1 MAEGKEPKMAHVN
14 LMADTI
20 IANLPE
26 EGLRSVLRSMLATNP
41 SITSTFEDRSRDY
54 LRKTSRTNMDFLEPR
69 SDDCLKPTKYLQ
81 TTQRRLRSMLGCG
94 MCYEAIPILTA
105 IVGELAGQWS
115 KPFSHE
121 LNAFMSSLD
130 GDIVQTV
137 TAVQKTLLSE
147 SGSRDFTC
155 EERASLTELHEA
167 TKTLRSIVLRNFPF
181 QRSLTALTSLL
192 DGADSSSGQVNSRPK
207 ASFTV
212 PPLPPST
219 ETFSLNGIPLPRLFS
234 GLWQLSSPSWG
245 TASTTQI
252 QSHFQ
257 SHVSQGFA
265 AYDMADHY
273 GDAEILFGDF
283 RASCT
288 NPDSIFGATK
298 YCIFSP
304 MNVTEDVVR
313 ANVTER
319 CKRMRAEYVDL
330 LQFHWQSYED
340 KQYIQV
346 LKYLQGDPR
355 VHQLGLCNFDTERME
370 EIVQAG
376 IKIHTNQVQF
386 SLIDSRPVFK
396 MGAACEKHD
405 IKLLTYGTLCGGF
418 IAEKWL
424 DQPEP
429 ELFHRG
435 ITPSQRKYYEMIV
448 NWGGWDL
455 FQQLLRVLKKIA
467 EHRNVSVSNVAARW
481 VLDFPNVGAVI
492 VGTRMGVSEHAE
504 ENLATYGWHLDEAD
518 QAAIGGI
525 LERSRRA
532 QLIDLLGDCGGEYR

>member
-1 MAEGKEPKMAHVN
+1 MAERKEPKMAHVN
-14 LMADTI
+14 LMADTV

-26 EGLRSVLRSMLATNP
+26 EGLRSVLRSMLATDP
-41 SITSTFEDRSRDY
+41 SMTSTFEDRSRDY
-54 LRKTSRTNMDFLEPR
+54 LRKTSKKHVDLLKLGSNEY
-69 SDDCLKPTKYLQ
+69 LKPTRALQ
-81 TTQRRLRSMLGCG
+81 TTQQRLRSMLGCG

-105 IVGELAGQWS
+105 IVSELAEQWS
-115 KPFSHE
+115 KPFSSE
-121 LNAFMSSLD
+121 LNTFMSSLD

-137 TAVQKTLLSE
+137 TAVQKTLLSD
-147 SGSRDFTC
+147 SGSRAFTS
-155 EERASLTELHEA
+155 EERTTLTELHEA
-167 TKTLRSIVLRNFPF
+167 IRTMRNVGVKDFPF
-181 QRSLTALTSLL
+181 QRSLTALNGLL
-192 DGADSSSGQVNSRPK
+192 NIAESSSGQVNSKPK
-207 ASFTV
+207 PSFTI
-212 PPLPPST
+212 PHLPAYI
-219 ETFSLNGIPLPRLFS
+219 ETFKLNDHRLPRLFS

-245 TASTTQI
+245 VASSTQI
-252 QSHFQ
+252 ESHFR

-288 NPDSIFGATK
+288 NPDILFGATK

-304 MNVTEDVVR
+304 IAVTEEVVR

-319 CKRMRAEYVDL
+319 CARMRADHVDL
-330 LQFHWQSYED
+330 LQFHWQFYED
-340 KQYIQV
+340 KQYIQA
-346 LKYLQGDPR
+346 LSYLQDDPR
-355 VHQLGLCNFDTERME
+355 VRQLGLCNFDTERLE
-370 EIVQAG
+370 EIVLAG

-386 SLIDSRPVFK
+386 SLIDSRPVFE
-396 MGAACEKHD
+396 MGAACEKHN

-424 DQPEP
+424 NQPEP
-429 ELFHRG
+429 ELFHGG

-455 FQQLLRVLKKIA
+455 FQELLRVLKEIA
-467 EHRNVSVSNVAARW
+467 MRHNVSISNVAARW
-481 VLDFPNVGAVI
+481 VLDFPYVGAVI
-492 VGTRMGVSEHAE
+492 VGTRMGVSEHAG
-504 ENLATYGWHLDEAD
+504 ENLTTYGWRLDEAD